1 MRILRTVT
9 AIVFAACA
17 AGAFAQSYPNKLI
30 RLIVP
35 WPQGRCTGS
44 RRRGWCWG
52 GDGARPP
59 GLWHRVLQW
68 HAAALF
74 AVASLWT
81 AAVVA
86 QPYPSKLIRLIVPW
100 PPGGGAD
107 VLSRILGPYLA
118 ENLGQQVVIDNRG
131 GAAGNI
137 GAELAAKSP
146 PDGYTIVFAYSGTH
160 AVNPSIYSKMPVK
173 ESDFAPIIWLAEVP
187 QVLIVHP
194 SLPVKSVK
202 DMIALAKSKPGELT
216 YGSSGNG
223 AINHLAGALFAT
235 MANIRMVH
243 IPYKGGGPAA
253 IALMSGEITTILGE
267 PASVVPHIKSGK
279 LRAIAVTSGR
289 RALAMPELPTVAEAG
304 VPGYEVTS
312 WNGILAPAA
321 TPADIIT
328 RLNTEFNK
336 IISTPAMKQKM
347 IDNGYEPM
355 GGPPEKFG
363 AKIRA
368 EIAKWAPVVKAA
380 GVRVD

>member
-1 MRILRTVT
+1 MNFPKTVI
-9 AIVFAACA
+9 AVLFSVCA
-17 AGAFAQSYPNKLI
+17 ASAFAQGYPN
-30 RLIVP
+30 
-35 WPQGRCTGS
+35 
-44 RRRGWCWG
+44 
-52 GDGARPP
+52 
-59 GLWHRVLQW
+59 
-68 HAAALF
+68 
-74 AVASLWT
+74 
-81 AAVVA
+81 
-86 QPYPSKLIRLIVPW
+86 KLIRLIVPW

-107 VLSRILGPYLA
+107 VLSRILSPSLS
-118 ENLGQQVVIDNRG
+118 ENLGQQIVIDNRG

-160 AVNPSIYSKMPVK
+160 AVNPSIYSKMPFK
-173 ESDFAPIIWLAEVP
+173 ESDFAPLIWLAEVP

-202 DMIALAKSKPGELT
+202 DLIALAKAKPGELT

-235 MANIRMVH
+235 MTKTRMVH

-253 IALMSGEITTILGE
+253 IALMSGEITVILGE

-279 LRAIAVTSGR
+279 LRAIAVTSAR
-289 RALAMPELPTVAEAG
+289 RALALPDLPTIAEAG

-312 WNGILAPAA
+312 WNGMLAPAG
-321 TPADIIT
+321 TPADVIA

-336 IISTPAMKQKM
+336 IIATPAMRQKM

-363 AKIRA
+363 AKIHS
-368 EIAKWAPVVKAA
+368 EILKWAPVVKAA

>member
-17 AGAFAQSYPNKLI
+17 AGAFAQS
-30 RLIVP
+30 
-35 WPQGRCTGS
+35 
-44 RRRGWCWG
+44 
-52 GDGARPP
+52 
-59 GLWHRVLQW
+59 
-68 HAAALF
+68 
-74 AVASLWT
+74 
-81 AAVVA
+81 
-86 QPYPSKLIRLIVPW
+86 YPSKLIRLIVPW

-160 AVNPSIYSKMPVK
+160 AVNPSIYSKMPFK

-194 SLPVKSVK
+194 SLPVKTVK
-202 DMIALAKSKPGELT
+202 DMIALAKAKPGELT

-243 IPYKGGGPAA
+243 VPYKGGGPAA

-267 PASVVPHIKSGK
+267 PATIVQHVKSGK

-312 WNGILAPAA
+312 WNGMLAPAA
-321 TPADIIT
+321 TPADIIA

-347 IDNGYEPM
+347 LDNGYEPM
-355 GGPPEKFG
+355 GGTPAKFG
-363 AKIRA
+363 AKIHS
-368 EIAKWAPVVKAA
+368 EILKWAPVVKAA

>member
-1 MRILRTVT
+1 MRMLRIVTTV
-9 AIVFAACA
+9 
-17 AGAFAQSYPNKLI
+17 
-30 RLIVP
+30 
-35 WPQGRCTGS
+35 
-44 RRRGWCWG
+44 
-52 GDGARPP
+52 
-59 GLWHRVLQW
+59 
-68 HAAALF
+68 LF
-74 AVASLWT
+74 AMTSLWT
-81 AAVVA
+81 AAVIA
-86 QPYPSKLIRLIVPW
+86 QPYPSKLIRFIIPW

-107 VLSRILGPYLA
+107 VLARILSPNLA
-118 ENLGQQVVIDNRG
+118 ENLGQQIVIDNRG

-160 AVNPSIYSKMPVK
+160 AVNPSIYSKMPFK

-202 DMIALAKSKPGELT
+202 DMIALAKAKPGELT

-243 IPYKGGGPAA
+243 VPYKGGGPAA
-253 IALMSGEITTILGE
+253 IALMSGEITVILGE
-267 PASVVPHIKSGK
+267 PATIVQHVKAGK

-304 VPGYEVTS
+304 LPGYEVTS
-312 WNGILAPAA
+312 WNGILAPAGVP
-321 TPADIIT
+321 TDIVA

-336 IISTPAMKQKM
+336 IIATPAMKQKM

-355 GGPPEKFG
+355 GGPAEKFG
-363 AKIRA
+363 AKIHS
-368 EIAKWAPVVKAA
+368 EILKWAPVVKAA

>member
-1 MRILRTVT
+1 
-9 AIVFAACA
+9 
-17 AGAFAQSYPNKLI
+17 
-30 RLIVP
+30 
-35 WPQGRCTGS
+35 
-44 RRRGWCWG
+44 
-52 GDGARPP
+52 
-59 GLWHRVLQW
+59 
-68 HAAALF
+68 
-74 AVASLWT
+74 
-81 AAVVA
+81 
-86 QPYPSKLIRLIVPW
+86 
-100 PPGGGAD
+100 
-107 VLSRILGPYLA
+107 
-118 ENLGQQVVIDNRG
+118 
-131 GAAGNI
+131 
-137 GAELAAKSP
+137 
-146 PDGYTIVFAYSGTH
+146 
-160 AVNPSIYSKMPVK
+160 
-173 ESDFAPIIWLAEVP
+173 
-187 QVLIVHP
+187 VHP

-312 WNGILAPAA
+312 WNGMLAPAG
-321 TPADIIT
+321 TPADIVA

-336 IISTPAMKQKM
+336 IIATPAMRQKM
-347 IDNGYEPM
+347 LDNGYEPM

>member
-1 MRILRTVT
+1 MFMVRTVT
-9 AIVFAACA
+9 ALLLAVCA
-17 AGAFAQSYPNKLI
+17 AGALAQGYPNKLI
-30 RLIVP
+30 R
-35 WPQGRCTGS
+35 
-44 RRRGWCWG
+44 
-52 GDGARPP
+52 
-59 GLWHRVLQW
+59 
-68 HAAALF
+68 F
-74 AVASLWT
+74 
-81 AAVVA
+81 
-86 QPYPSKLIRLIVPW
+86 IVPW

-107 VLSRILGPYLA
+107 VLSRILSPNLA
-118 ENLGQQVVIDNRG
+118 ENLGQQIVIDNRG

-160 AVNPSIYSKMPVK
+160 AINPSIYSKMPFK

-194 SLPVKSVK
+194 SLPVKNVK
-202 DMIALAKSKPGELT
+202 DLIALVRARPGELT

-235 MANIRMVH
+235 MTKTRTVH
-243 IPYKGGGPAA
+243 VPYKGGGPAA
-253 IALMSGEITTILGE
+253 IALMSGEISMILGE

-279 LRAIAVTSGR
+279 LRALAVTSAR
-289 RALAMPELPTVAEAG
+289 PALALPELPTVAASG

-312 WNGILAPAA
+312 WNGILAPAGTA
-321 TPADIIT
+321 PDIIA

-336 IISTPAMKQKM
+336 IIASPAMKQKM

-368 EIAKWAPVVKAA
+368 EIEKWAPVVKAA
-380 GVRVD
+380 GVKVD

>member
-1 MRILRTVT
+1 MNFPKTVI
-9 AIVFAACA
+9 AVLFSVCA
-17 AGAFAQSYPNKLI
+17 ASAFAQGYPN
-30 RLIVP
+30 
-35 WPQGRCTGS
+35 
-44 RRRGWCWG
+44 
-52 GDGARPP
+52 
-59 GLWHRVLQW
+59 
-68 HAAALF
+68 
-74 AVASLWT
+74 
-81 AAVVA
+81 
-86 QPYPSKLIRLIVPW
+86 KLIRLIVPW

-107 VLSRILGPYLA
+107 VLSRILSPSLS
-118 ENLGQQVVIDNRG
+118 ENLGQQIVIDNRG

-160 AVNPSIYSKMPVK
+160 AVNPSIYSKMPFK

-202 DMIALAKSKPGELT
+202 DLIALAKAKPGELT

-235 MANIRMVH
+235 MTKTRMVH

-253 IALMSGEITTILGE
+253 IALMSGEITVILGE

-279 LRAIAVTSGR
+279 LRAIAVTSAR
-289 RALAMPELPTVAEAG
+289 RALALPDLPTIAEAG

-312 WNGILAPAA
+312 WNGMLAPAG
-321 TPADIIT
+321 TPADVIA

-336 IISTPAMKQKM
+336 IIATPAMRQKM

-363 AKIRA
+363 AKIHS
-368 EIAKWAPVVKAA
+368 EILKWAPVVKAA